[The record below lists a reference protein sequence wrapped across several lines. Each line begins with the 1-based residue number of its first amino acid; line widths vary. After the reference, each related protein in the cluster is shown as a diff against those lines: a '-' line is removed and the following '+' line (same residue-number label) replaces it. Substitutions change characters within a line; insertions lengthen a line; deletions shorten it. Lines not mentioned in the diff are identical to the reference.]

1 MEGLEAN
8 ARRRKE
14 ERFDRD
20 GEKFILPDV
29 AEPGASKPAKV
40 AKVAEVANVAKEA
53 TQPDKL
59 DLSTRSID
67 ILRRVIRLSFF
78 CPRLCLFS
86 PAITL
91 DSIAEVNYFF
101 PTFYN
106 F

>member
-40 AKVAEVANVAKEA
+40 AKVAAEVANVAKEA

-86 PAITL
+86 PVITL

-101 PTFYN
+101 PTF
-106 F
+106 